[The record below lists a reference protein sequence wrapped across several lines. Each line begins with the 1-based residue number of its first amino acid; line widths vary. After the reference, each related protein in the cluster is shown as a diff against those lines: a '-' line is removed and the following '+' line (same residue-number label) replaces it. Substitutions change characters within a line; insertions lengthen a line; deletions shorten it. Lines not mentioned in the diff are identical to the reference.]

1 VFENELSGLLGE
13 GIAME
18 AAQLTRREIDSPW
31 FDGGSG
37 WRDQATGCWVT
48 ASTPEAEPDLWC
60 RYLEGARQSYQRHGL
75 DWVLDLD
82 AIRDGDDTALFFA
95 AVEPSGR
102 VVGGTRVVGPLV
114 VPEDSH
120 ALEEWTGN
128 PGRATL
134 RHMIAN
140 RLPFG
145 IVEVKS
151 AWANTEDYGSRAIS
165 TVLAR
170 TALPMMTLL
179 GVQFVMAT
187 AAAHVLEQWRSS
199 GGVVAERI
207 PAAAYPNENYRT
219 KVMWWDH
226 RTISRYAEPE
236 QFKLMCAE
244 NSEVLDRISA

>member
-1 VFENELSGLLGE
+1 
-13 GIAME
+13 ME
-18 AAQLTRREIDSPW
+18 AVHLTASGID
-31 FDGGSG
+31 DGWPVSGSG
-37 WRDQATGCWVT
+37 WRDKATGCWVA
-48 ASTPEAEPDLWC
+48 ASTPAEEPELWR
-60 RYLEGARQSYQRHGL
+60 RYLEGAQQSYQRHGL
-75 DWVLDLD
+75 DWVLDFD

-95 AVEPSGR
+95 VIEPNGR

-114 VPEDSH
+114 APEDSH

-128 PGRATL
+128 PGRVAL
-134 RHMIAN
+134 RRMIAN

-165 TVLAR
+165 MVLAR

-199 GGVVAERI
+199 GGVVAEGV

-244 NSEVLDRISA
+244 NSEVLDRITA